1 MPKLPLGNNDSIES
15 EPPRK
20 RSRNAGKDDSLD
32 PSAKWFP
39 WRDKIVRVFNYYYYY
54 CY

>member
-1 MPKLPLGNNDSIES
+1 MLKRSLGNDDSIGS

-20 RSRNAGKDDSLD
+20 RSRNVEKDDSLD

-39 WRDKIVRVFNYYYYY
+39 WRDKIVRVCFNQSIN
-54 CY
+54 